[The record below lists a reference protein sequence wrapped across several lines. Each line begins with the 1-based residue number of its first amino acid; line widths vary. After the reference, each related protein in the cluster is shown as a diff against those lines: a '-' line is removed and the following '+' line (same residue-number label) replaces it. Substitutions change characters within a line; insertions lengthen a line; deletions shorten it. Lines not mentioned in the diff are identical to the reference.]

1 VWVSTELWDDAY
13 LPGRFVPAVR
23 PFLDEYA
30 WRSARARREFGWRP
44 VCYGSDPGEWL
55 HVFPAPAP
63 GAPLVVFVHGGY
75 WQELTELESS
85 FAARDVLAAGA
96 AFAAVGYGLAP
107 RVRLGEIVA
116 QVRRAVLWLRRNA
129 STVNADAKRVVLV
142 GHSAGAQL
150 VCMSLVGRLPDGL
163 MPRDLACAAV
173 LLSGLYELAP
183 LRRSSIGAA
192 IGLTAADVAAYSPV
206 RQLRPG
212 LPPLLL
218 ARAADEPAG
227 FGYQQRRLA
236 EAAGRLGVPVTELV
250 VGGRN
255 HFDLPLGLADPADPI
270 GRAVLELF
278 VPIAEKGFA

>member
-1 VWVSTELWDDAY
+1 
-13 LPGRFVPAVR
+13 
-23 PFLDEYA
+23 
-30 WRSARARREFGWRP
+30 
-44 VCYGSDPGEWL
+44 
-55 HVFPAPAP
+55 
-63 GAPLVVFVHGGY
+63 
-75 WQELTELESS
+75 
-85 FAARDVLAAGA
+85 
-96 AFAAVGYGLAP
+96 
-107 RVRLGEIVA
+107 
-116 QVRRAVLWLRRNA
+116 
-129 STVNADAKRVVLV
+129 
-142 GHSAGAQL
+142 
-150 VCMSLVGRLPDGL
+150 MSLVGRLPDGL

-255 HFDLPLGLADPADPI
+255 HFDPPLGLADPADPI
-270 GRAVLELF
+270 GRAVLELL